1 MVLRMTEVVV
11 EWDGGHGGRDPGSSG
26 NGVVEKDVALQVAT
40 EAAKRLERD
49 YEGVK
54 CLLTRYSDVYLT
66 LKERTD
72 KANAAGADVFVSV
85 HCNAG
90 GGKGGFES
98 FTYSGVRDAATATL
112 QNAIHAEIMKH
123 LQPFG
128 VIDRGQKKKDLH
140 VCRETR
146 MPAVLTEN
154 LFVDVASDA
163 AKLKRPEVIEAIVSG
178 HVSGVAKYL
187 KLQPKKGQQ
196 PVSKGTNI
204 IGKASAALAQAKA
217 WARSKNAPSEF
228 VELAD
233 LYWELAPARGGVD
246 PAIAYVQFAHE
257 TGYLYKNGKSAAG
270 IDASYC
276 NPCGLKITQGG
287 GDYQASAHKRF
298 RDWKEGITAHLDHL
312 ALYAG
317 AAGYPRSDTRDPRH
331 FSYLH
336 GTANTLEQLG
346 AKWAPSSS
354 YGTNLVGEL
363 AKLRNVV
370 TVDKPATAKPSGE
383 NATVELNG
391 KVIASGTFANGLVTV
406 PVRQLAE
413 ELGATVGWNGSRATV
428 NGKVI
433 VGSQKIGDTAYAPV
447 REVVEAAGGQVT
459 GWDGVQRK
467 VSVSK

>member
-1 MVLRMTEVVV
+1 MTEVVV
-11 EWDGGHGGRDPGSSG
+11 EWDSGHGGRDPGSAG
-26 NGVVEKDVALQVAT
+26 NGVVEKDIALQVAT

-54 CLLTRYSDVYLT
+54 CLLTRSSDVYLT
-66 LKERTD
+66 LKERTN
-72 KANAAGADVFVSV
+72 KANAAGADLFISI

-98 FTYSGVRDAATATL
+98 FTYSGTRDAATVAFQDALHT
-112 QNAIHAEIMKH
+112 EIMKQ

-163 AKLKRPEVIEAIVSG
+163 GKLKRPEVIEAIISG
-178 HVSGVAKYL
+178 HVSGVAKFL
-187 KLQPKKGQQ
+187 KLQPKKEQQ
-196 PVSKGTNI
+196 KPQASGTNI
-204 IGKASAALAQAKA
+204 IGKAKATVEQAKA
-217 WARSKNAPSEF
+217 WAKANKAPDEF
-228 VELAD
+228 VALAD
-233 LYWELAPARGGVD
+233 LYWQLAPLRGGID

-257 TGYLYKNGKSAAG
+257 TGFLYRDGRSAAG

-276 NPCGLKITQGG
+276 NPCGLKITAGG
-287 GDYQASAHKRF
+287 GDYQATAHKRF
-298 RDWKEGITAHLDHL
+298 TNWREGITAHLDHL

-317 AAGYPRSDTRDPRH
+317 ADGYPKKDTPDPRH
-331 FSYLH
+331 FPYLI
-336 GTANTLEQLG
+336 GTARTLEELG

-354 YGTNLVGEL
+354 YGTQLVGKL
-363 AKLRNVV
+363 AKLRGVEAAE
-370 TVDKPATAKPSGE
+370 VDKPAAIKGDTA
-383 NATVELNG
+383 TIELDG
-391 KVIASGTFANGLVTV
+391 KVIATGAFLNGFVTA
-406 PVRQLAE
+406 PVRTVAE
-413 ELGATVGWNGSRATV
+413 ALGATVGYDGKKATV

-433 VGSQKIGDTAYAPV
+433 VGSQMVGDTAYAPV
-447 REVVEAAGGQVT
+447 REVVEAAGYRVT
-459 GWDGVQRK
+459 GWDGLNRK

>member
-1 MVLRMTEVVV
+1 VLRMTEVVV

-40 EAAKRLERD
+40 EAAKRLEQD

-54 CLLTRYSDVYLT
+54 CLLTRSSDVYLT

-72 KANAAGADVFVSV
+72 KANAAGADLFISI

-98 FTYSGVRDAATATL
+98 FTYIGTRDAATVAFQDALHT
-112 QNAIHAEIMKH
+112 EILKQ

-128 VIDRGQKKKDLH
+128 VIDRGQKKNDLH

-154 LFVDVASDA
+154 LFVDVVADA
-163 AKLKRPEVIEAIVSG
+163 ARLKRPEVIEAIISG
-178 HVSGVAKYL
+178 HVVGVAKFLGL
-187 KLQPKKGQQ
+187 KRKGEQPKR
-196 PVSKGTNI
+196 SGTNI
-204 IGKASAALAQAKA
+204 IGKASATVEQAKE
-217 WARSKNAPSEF
+217 WARSNKAPAEF

-233 LYWELAPARGGVD
+233 LYWQLAPQCGGVD
-246 PAIAYVQFAHE
+246 PAVAYVQFGHE
-257 TGYLYKNGKSAAG
+257 TGFLYRDGRSAAG
-270 IDASYC
+270 IDASYH
-276 NPCGLKITQGG
+276 NPCGLKVTAGG

-317 AAGYPRSDTRDPRH
+317 VAGYPRTGTPDPRH
-331 FSYLH
+331 FGYLH
-336 GTANTLEQLG
+336 GTAKTLEQLG

-354 YGTNLVGEL
+354 YGTDLVGKLE
-363 AKLRNVV
+363 KLRGAAAA
-370 TVDKPATAKPSGE
+370 DKPTTAKPSGE
-383 NATVELNG
+383 TATVELNG

-433 VGSQKIGDTAYAPV
+433 VGSQKVVDTAYAPV
-447 REVVEAAGGQVT
+447 REIVEAAGGKVT
-459 GWDGVQRK
+459 GWNGKNK
-467 VSVSK
+467 VVNISK

>member
-1 MVLRMTEVVV
+1 MTKLV

-54 CLLTRYSDVYLT
+54 CLLTRSSDVYLS
-66 LKERTD
+66 LEERTN
-72 KANAAGADVFVSV
+72 KANAAGADLFISI

-98 FTYSGVRDAATATL
+98 FTYSGTQDAATAAFQAALHT
-112 QNAIHAEIMKH
+112 EIMKQ

-140 VCRETR
+140 VCRETK

-154 LFVDVASDA
+154 LFTDVTADA
-163 AKLKRPEVIEAIVSG
+163 ARLKRPEVIEAIVSG

-187 KLQPKKGQQ
+187 KLKPKKAQQQ
-196 PVSKGTNI
+196 PTGRGTNI
-204 IGKASAALAQAKA
+204 LGKASASVEQAKA
-217 WARSKNAPSEF
+217 WAMTNKAPAQF
-228 VELAD
+228 VALAD
-233 LYWELAPARGGVD
+233 LYWELAPARGGID

-257 TGYLYKNGKSAAG
+257 TGFLYKGGHSSAG

-276 NPCGLKITQGG
+276 NPCGLKITAGG

-317 AAGYPRSDTRDPRH
+317 AAGYPRAGTPDPRH
-331 FSYLH
+331 FSYLY
-336 GTANTLEQLG
+336 GAAKTLEQLG
-346 AKWAPSSS
+346 EKWAPSSS
-354 YGTNLVGEL
+354 YGTNLVGKY
-363 AKLRNVV
+363 AKLCGAAA
-370 TVDKPATAKPSGE
+370 VDKPSPAKPSGSI
-383 NATVELNG
+383 ATIELNG
-391 KVIASGTFANGLVTV
+391 KKIAEGSFLNGLVTV
-406 PVRQLAE
+406 PVRQLATA
-413 ELGATVGWNGSRATV
+413 LGATVRWSGAYAFV
-428 NGKVI
+428 NDKPI
-433 VGSQKIGDTAYAPV
+433 IGSQLIGNVAYAPV
-447 REVVEAAGGQVT
+447 REVAEAAGYRVT
-459 GWDGVQRK
+459 GWDGKLRK
-467 VSVSK
+467 VTIQK